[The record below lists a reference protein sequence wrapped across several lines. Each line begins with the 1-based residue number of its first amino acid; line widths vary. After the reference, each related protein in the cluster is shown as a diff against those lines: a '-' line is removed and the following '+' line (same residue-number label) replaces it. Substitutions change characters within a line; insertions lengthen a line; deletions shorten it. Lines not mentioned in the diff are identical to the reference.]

1 MERLEYLISKLKEQ
15 FEQKVDPLQMLVT
28 VKSIEAELS
37 NQQSQP
43 ASGRTGTK
51 ISVVMPSALKY
62 MPAEVEPI
70 PAVVSPEVIQIKEP
84 VREPEREP
92 AFARQKQQHEWI
104 ADPLTDIPTL
114 SHQPL
119 ARELNDVIGHNGS
132 SINDRLKE
140 DVLELAAALKDSPVR
155 ELKKAIGVNDRYVFI
170 NELFRGD
177 EAMYERSIKTIN
189 NFRILPEAEYWME
202 RELKIKLGWDDS
214 REITRQFYQLV
225 KRRFS

>member
-1 MERLEYLISKLKEQ
+1 MERLEHLISKLKEQ
-15 FEQKVDPLQMLVT
+15 FEQNADPLQMLVT

-37 NQQSQP
+37 SQQPPSV
-43 ASGRTGTK
+43 SGRSSTK
-51 ISVVMPSALKY
+51 IAVVMPSALKY
-62 MPAEVEPI
+62 APPETET
-70 PAVVSPEVIQIKEP
+70 VSTPLESKKMKELETEP
-84 VREPEREP
+84 VFPRH
-92 AFARQKQQHEWI
+92 KQHEWI
-104 ADPLTDIPTL
+104 PDPLTDIPTL

-132 SINDRLKE
+132 SLNDRLKE
-140 DVLELAAALKDSPVR
+140 DVLELAAALKESPVR

-202 RELKIKLGWDDS
+202 RELKIKLGWDDN
-214 REITRQFYQLV
+214 RDITRQFYQLV

>member
-1 MERLEYLISKLKEQ
+1 MERLEHLISKLKEQ
-15 FEQKVDPLQMLVT
+15 FEQNADPLQMLVT

-37 NQQSQP
+37 NLHTP
-43 ASGRTGTK
+43 VASARTSTR
-51 ISVVMPSALKY
+51 IAVVMPSALKY
-62 MPAEVEPI
+62 APAEATSVPVESKKTI
-70 PAVVSPEVIQIKEP
+70 
-84 VREPEREP
+84 EPEKEP
-92 AFARQKQQHEWI
+92 AFSRHKHHEWI
-104 ADPLTDIPTL
+104 SDPLTDIPTL

-132 SINDRLKE
+132 SLNDQLKE
-140 DVLELAAALKDSPVR
+140 DVLELAATLKDSPVR

-202 RELKIKLGWDDS
+202 RELKIKLGWDDN

>member
-1 MERLEYLISKLKEQ
+1 MERLEHLISKLKEQ
-15 FEQKVDPLQMLVT
+15 FEQNADPLQMLVT

-37 NQQSQP
+37 SQQAP
-43 ASGRTGTK
+43 VASGRTGTK
-51 ISVVMPSALKY
+51 ITVVMPSALKY
-62 MPAEVEPI
+62 MPAESEPI
-70 PAVVSPEVIQIKEP
+70 AAPVESKKIKEP
-84 VREPEREP
+84 EPEPSFSRH
-92 AFARQKQQHEWI
+92 KQHEWI

-140 DVLELAAALKDSPVR
+140 DVLELAAALKESPVR

>member
-1 MERLEYLISKLKEQ
+1 MERLEYLIGKLKEQ
-15 FEQKVDPLQMLVT
+15 FEQNADPLQMLLT

-37 NQQSQP
+37 SQQVP
-43 ASGRTGTK
+43 ASSSGRSSTK
-51 ISVVMPSALKY
+51 IAVVMPSALKY
-62 MPAEVEPI
+62 TPAESSPVSVPSESKKIIEP
-70 PAVVSPEVIQIKEP
+70 EKEP
-84 VREPEREP
+84 AYSRP
-92 AFARQKQQHEWI
+92 KQHEWI
-104 ADPLTDIPTL
+104 PDPLIDIPTL

-132 SINDRLKE
+132 SLNDQLKE

>member
-62 MPAEVEPI
+62 MPAEAQPV
-70 PAVVSPEVIQIKEP
+70 PAPAPEP
-84 VREPEREP
+84 VKIKEPEREP
-92 AFARQKQQHEWI
+92 ALARQKQHEWI

>member
-1 MERLEYLISKLKEQ
+1 MERLEHLIGKLKEQ
-15 FEQKVDPLQMLVT
+15 FEQNADPLQMLVT

-37 NQQSQP
+37 NQQAP
-43 ASGRTGTK
+43 VASGRTGTK
-51 ISVVMPSALKY
+51 ITVVMPSALKY
-62 MPAEVEPI
+62 TPAEPEPI
-70 PAVVSPEVIQIKEP
+70 PAPVESKKMKEP
-84 VREPEREP
+84 EPESSFSRH
-92 AFARQKQQHEWI
+92 KQHEWI

-140 DVLELAAALKDSPVR
+140 DVLELAAALKESPVR

-189 NFRILPEAEYWME
+189 NFGILPEAEYWME
-202 RELKIKLGWDDS
+202 RELKIKLGWDDG